1 MNLPHRHSGLYKLV
15 QYCRTI
21 APNGDAGL
29 DRQRAGQSQKI
40 LTLFSRKTSG
50 ITVYAL
56 GSCSSQT
63 VSHSKLSGA
72 DTGDQSNLESYQ
84 MLRCLNILTLLNVG
98 PYLLPPS
105 PPPPFHI

>member
-1 MNLPHRHSGLYKLV
+1 ME
-15 QYCRTI
+15 
-21 APNGDAGL
+21 
-29 DRQRAGQSQKI
+29 
-40 LTLFSRKTSG
+40 TLAWIGRELGKARKYSHYSAAKTSG

-72 DTGDQSNLESYQ
+72 ETGDQSNLESYQ

-105 PPPPFHI
+105 PPPPFHIWGGKLANWPNIIL